1 VNKGAIPFI
10 GDRRNWMKDQYIRLA
25 HGNGG
30 RLMRELLETVV
41 FPALGCVESGTDGS
55 PLAQDGRVPVLTSDS
70 FTVQPLF
77 FPGGN
82 IGSLAI
88 HGTLNDLAV
97 SGADA
102 AALTFNLVIEEG
114 FPLEDLRKV
123 LQAAGEA
130 ARAAGVPIIGG
141 DTKVVPHGQG
151 SGVVIATTGLGWR
164 APDSHLNIRSIQ
176 PGDVILVSGPVGDHG
191 ATVLMAREEFGL
203 SSDLQSD
210 AACVAPLAALI
221 RDLPGLRF
229 MRDPTRGG
237 LATVMHEISHTCAV
251 GVELHEPAI
260 PIRPAVTGMCQ
271 LLGFNPLM
279 LACEGRVVA
288 IVAQEQ
294 ADEALRLWQ
303 TLPAGA
309 GAARI
314 GSVLA
319 GNTVS
324 LVTTLGGQRFIDE
337 LGEDPLP
344 RIC

>member
-1 VNKGAIPFI
+1 
-10 GDRRNWMKDQYIRLA
+10 MKDQYIRLA

-41 FPALGCVESGTDGS
+41 FPALGCAESGTDGS
-55 PLAQDGRVPVLTSDS
+55 PVLPDARVPVLTSDS

-82 IGSLAI
+82 IGSLAV
-88 HGTLNDLAV
+88 HGTLNDLSV

-102 AALTFNLVIEEG
+102 VALTLNLVIEEG
-114 FPLEDLRKV
+114 FAIADLRTI
-123 LQAAGEA
+123 LESAGQAAREA
-130 ARAAGVPIIGG
+130 KVAIIGG

-151 SGVVIATTGLGWR
+151 SGVVLITTGLGWR
-164 APDSHLNIRSIQ
+164 KQDCPLDIHSIHA
-176 PGDVILVSGPVGDHG
+176 GDAILVSGPVGDHG

-210 AACVAPLAALI
+210 AAGVSPLADAI
-221 RDLPGLRF
+221 RDIAGVRF

-237 LATVMHEISHTCAV
+237 LATVMHEIAHACAV
-251 GVELHEPAI
+251 GIDLNETAI
-260 PIRPAVTGMCQ
+260 PVRPAVEGMCQ

-288 IVAQEQ
+288 VVAAEA
-294 ADEALRLWQ
+294 ADAVLGKWRALPCG
-303 TLPAGA
+303 TA
-309 GAARI
+309 AARI
-314 GSVLA
+314 GTVVE

-324 LVTTLGGQRFIDE
+324 LITALGGQRFIDE